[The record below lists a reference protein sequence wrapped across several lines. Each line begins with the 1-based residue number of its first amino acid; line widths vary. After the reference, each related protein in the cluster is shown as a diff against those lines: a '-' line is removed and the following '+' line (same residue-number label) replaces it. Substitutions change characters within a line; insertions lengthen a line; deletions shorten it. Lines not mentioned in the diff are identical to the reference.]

1 MIKCMI
7 VDDEEQNR
15 YFLDVLLREYGYET
29 ITVENGRD
37 ALNKALLTPPDLIIS
52 DLVMPIMDGFTFCRQ
67 CKSDDTLKEIPFV
80 FYTDSY
86 VEPKYEK
93 FALALGADRF
103 IPKPQKPEK
112 LINILIDLLAEKKTL
127 NPTAAKPLGEEME
140 FFRRY
145 NEILFSKLEKK
156 MSELELDN
164 QKLKTWGDRYRLIVE
179 NASDV
184 IYTID
189 TNLYIT
195 SMSPCVERILGHKPQ
210 DIINLCVSDLAY
222 LFTQESFERS
232 VADAHV
238 ILNGGTIPAKIYDF
252 ITKDETIKHL
262 EISSSPLIR
271 DGVIIGM
278 MSIARDAT
286 ERKQSEEAIKNEG
299 LKFRTIFDS
308 ASDGILLVHACDRKF
323 SSANKKM
330 CEMIGYK
337 KEDLGELRMDNFHP
351 EESLPYVIEQYE
363 KLIRK
368 EIPIAHDIPL
378 MNKDKMVLFTDV
390 SAKQIIVDGKEY
402 IISMFRDVSDRK
414 RTELNLRS
422 LFAATPVSLCI
433 IKECVYQSVNKAWC
447 ETFGYSEYDVI
458 GHTTR
463 ILYETEEEYERVSRD
478 LFANL
483 EERGLASVQTRHRRK
498 DGIFRDV
505 ILSAATLQTE
515 DLSAVTVVATQ
526 DITDSMQEMEELTKS
541 KRQLADIIDF
551 LPDATLVIDK
561 EGKVIAWNR
570 AIEKMTGVKAEAMLG
585 KDDYEYAVPFYGER
599 SPILIDLA
607 LHSQAE
613 MESKYSTIQRKGEI
627 LSGESYT
634 PNLPSGNMHLS
645 ATASVL
651 SGEKGE
657 IIAAIECIR
666 DITERK
672 QLEKDRQRSFE
683 QLRESL
689 GGTVQA
695 IASLVE
701 TRDPYTAGHQ
711 RRMADLSCIIGAEMR
726 LSKNRLDGLRVAST
740 IHDIGKISIPVEIL
754 IVPRKLTDIEFN
766 LIKMHPQSG
775 HDILKDIE
783 FPWPIALMILQHH
796 ERMNGSGYPN
806 GLTGE
811 ILLLESRIMMVADV
825 VEAIASHR
833 TYRPTMGIAPA
844 LEEITKNRGV
854 LYDPEVVDIC
864 LRLFNEKGYRLID

>member
-1 MIKCMI
+1 MTKCMI

-29 ITVENGRD
+29 ITAENGRD

-67 CKSDDTLKEIPFV
+67 CKADDTLKHIPFV

-86 VEPKYEK
+86 IEPKYEK

-103 IPKPQKPEK
+103 IPKPQKPEI
-112 LINILIDLLAEKKTL
+112 LLNILIDLFAEKKTL
-127 NPTAAKPLGEEME
+127 NPTAVKPLGEEME

-164 QKLKTWGDRYRLIVE
+164 QKLKAWGERYRLIVE

-184 IYTID
+184 IYTIG

-195 SMSPCVERILGHKPQ
+195 SMSPCVERILGYKPQ
-210 DIINLCVSDLAY
+210 DFISLSVSDLTY
-222 LFTQESFERS
+222 LFTSESFERA

-238 ILNGGTIPAKIYDF
+238 ILNGGTIPAQIYDF

-262 EISSSPLIR
+262 EISSSPIIR
-271 DGVIIGM
+271 DGEIIGM

-286 ERKQSEEAIKNEG
+286 ERKQAEETVKNEG

-337 KEDLGELRMDNFHP
+337 KEEFGELRMDNIHP

-378 MNKDKMVLFTDV
+378 INKDKIILFTDV
-390 SAKQIIVDGKEY
+390 SASQIIVDGKEY
-402 IISMFRDVSDRK
+402 IISMFRDISDRK

-422 LFAATPVSLCI
+422 LFAATPVGLCI
-433 IKECVYQSVNKAWC
+433 IKDRVYQSVNKAWC
-447 ETFGYSEYDVI
+447 ETFGYSEYDII

-463 ILYETEEEYERVSRD
+463 ILYEAEEEYERVGRD
-478 LFANL
+478 LYANL
-483 EERGLASVQTRHRRK
+483 VERGLASVQTRLRRK
-498 DGIFRDV
+498 DGIYRDV
-505 ILSAATLQTE
+505 ILSAAPLQTE
-515 DLSAVTVVATQ
+515 DLSAGTVVAIQ
-526 DITDSMQEMEELTKS
+526 DITDSRQATEELTES
-541 KRQLADIIDF
+541 RKRLADILKF

-561 EGKVIAWNR
+561 DGKVIVWNR
-570 AIEKMTGVKAEAMLG
+570 AIESMTGVKAEAMLG
-585 KDDYEYAVPFYGER
+585 KADYEYALPFYGER
-599 SPILIDLA
+599 RPILIDLA
-607 LHSQAE
+607 LDPQPK
-613 MESKYSTIQRKGEI
+613 MESKYTTIQKKGDI
-627 LSGESYT
+627 LLGESYT

-651 SGEKGE
+651 RDEKDE
-657 IIAAIECIR
+657 IIAAIESIR
-666 DITERK
+666 DNTERIHIDN
-672 QLEKDRQRSFE
+672 DRQQSFE
-683 QLRESL
+683 QLRKSL
-689 GGTVQA
+689 GGTFQA

-711 RRMADLSCIIGAEMR
+711 RRMTDLSCIIAAEMR
-726 LSKNRLDGLRVAST
+726 LSKDRIEGLRVAST
-740 IHDIGKISIPVEIL
+740 IHDIGKISVPVEIL

-775 HDILKDIE
+775 HDILKDIQ

-796 ERMNGSGYPN
+796 ERMNGAGYPN
-806 GLTGE
+806 GLTGDN
-811 ILLLESRIMMVADV
+811 LLLESRIMMIADV

-854 LYDPEVVDIC
+854 LYDPEIVDIC